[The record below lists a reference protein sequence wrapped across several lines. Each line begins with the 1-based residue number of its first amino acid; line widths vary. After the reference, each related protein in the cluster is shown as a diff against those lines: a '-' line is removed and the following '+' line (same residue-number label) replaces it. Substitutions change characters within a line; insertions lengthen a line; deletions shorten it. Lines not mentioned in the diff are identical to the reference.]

1 MKKLR
6 QALWLIAL
14 LVTIRPAFAENVN
27 WKAIEEMNAFTRIVV
42 TTQKRTTCYFVRA
55 TDDKLYC
62 TLIAVGRDQSA
73 KKADDLAFDRKDIR
87 EVTTAFDD
95 DSKGFL
101 SFIGAFGGGTGL
113 DSAHQPTWFGGFKAG
128 GPFSLDLQ
136 YDRIQGRNGLS
147 AEGSAVLPI
156 FRVARFDPRREKGF
170 LKVFGEPGI
179 GYRMGGGGSGRYA
192 SAKVLLVWLTD
203 KWTYGVRPYVE
214 IQHRFPVGSTMNA
227 DSRVA
232 FGVMEVLC
240 AHCGFS

>member
-101 SFIGAFGGGTGL
+101 S
-113 DSAHQPTWFGGFKAG
+113 
-128 GPFSLDLQ
+128 
-136 YDRIQGRNGLS
+136 
-147 AEGSAVLPI
+147 
-156 FRVARFDPRREKGF
+156 
-170 LKVFGEPGI
+170 
-179 GYRMGGGGSGRYA
+179 
-192 SAKVLLVWLTD
+192 
-203 KWTYGVRPYVE
+203 
-214 IQHRFPVGSTMNA
+214 
-227 DSRVA
+227 
-232 FGVMEVLC
+232 
-240 AHCGFS
+240 